1 MAFLESF
8 RKITLWLGHGVQG
21 TESAR
26 AFARKLGEKRCHL
39 IRFIF
44 LIDSIESILLMRS
57 SLLKKK
63 NMLQIVGRNTI
74 GSPVPN
80 EREKCGP
87 SSESGLA
94 HDAQIGDD
102 LLQFKVFIFQNET
115 IQKLCV

>member
-57 SLLKKK
+57 FLFFKKYVTDRRK
-63 NMLQIVGRNTI
+63 KHHRL
-74 GSPVPN
+74 
-80 EREKCGP
+80 
-87 SSESGLA
+87 SSAE
-94 HDAQIGDD
+94 
-102 LLQFKVFIFQNET
+102 
-115 IQKLCV
+115 

>member
-21 TESAR
+21 TDCAR

-39 IRFIF
+39 IRYTIY
-44 LIDSIESILLMRS
+44 LLFKQTKKEDRS
-57 SLLKKK
+57 FKCDPFGLLQV
-63 NMLQIVGRNTI
+63 LGRNTI
-74 GSPVPN
+74 GSPESN

-94 HDAQIGDD
+94 NDAQIGDD
-102 LLQFKVFIFQNET
+102 LLQFKVFIF
-115 IQKLCV
+115 KLELKPSRN